1 MLPIEQGGE
10 KLSRRRAENRTV
22 AICITL
28 PRALLDEIDD
38 LLTRKQSRSAWI
50 ADACRLKMED
60 YPVVDIDTRQL
71 MAMLHARIN
80 DETLQTILEDRIR
93 SLS

>member
-50 ADACRLKMED
+50 ADACRLKMEIN
-60 YPVVDIDTRQL
+60 PVVDIDTRQL